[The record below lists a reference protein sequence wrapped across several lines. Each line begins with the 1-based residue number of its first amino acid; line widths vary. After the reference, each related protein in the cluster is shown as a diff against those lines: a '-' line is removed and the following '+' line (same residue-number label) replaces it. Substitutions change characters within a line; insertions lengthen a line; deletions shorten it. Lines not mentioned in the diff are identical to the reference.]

1 MSLTSGRR
9 PTRAVVG
16 VRIYNYSERS
26 LTPIPIGV
34 VYVMNAVIVVLSV
47 VAVVAVVA
55 GLASGL
61 RARRARRELDTARER
76 ITLLDRRVRDL
87 LEERRRLQ
95 ESLRTLEGKAR
106 VDTRVDLP
114 DRAAFLERLDVEWR
128 RARRRNE
135 TFAVILAEIPIHNWR
150 ADLQEVVA
158 RKVADELKRAA
169 RRGTDVIASLG
180 GGRFALLLGD
190 TPRDGARHVAT
201 RIRMGA
207 GALDSRRLPDSG
219 PPLAIDVGFG
229 QADPRK
235 IPNPEVFMEHLE
247 SGLERSRTRGG
258 MV

>member
-1 MSLTSGRR
+1 M
-9 PTRAVVG
+9 RAHIDA
-16 VRIYNYSERS
+16 RIYNCSEGS
-26 LTPIPIGV
+26 LTPVPIGV
-34 VYVMNAVIVVLSV
+34 DGHQVNAVIVLSSV
-47 VAVVAVVA
+47 VVTVAVVA
-55 GLASGL
+55 GLAEAL
-61 RARRARRELDTARER
+61 RARRARRELETVRER
-76 ITLLDRRVRDL
+76 VGLLDRRVREL

-95 ESLRTLEGKAR
+95 RSVRSLESRAR

-135 TFAVILAEIPIHNWR
+135 TFAVVLAEIPIDNWR

-190 TPRDGARHVAT
+190 TPRDGARHVAS
-201 RIRMGA
+201 RIRMGTD
-207 GALDSRRLPDSG
+207 ALDSRRLPDSG
-219 PPLAIDVGFG
+219 PSLAIEVGFG

-235 IPNPEVFMEHLE
+235 IPSPEVFMEHLE

>member
-1 MSLTSGRR
+1 
-9 PTRAVVG
+9 VV
-16 VRIYNYSERS
+16 
-26 LTPIPIGV
+26 
-34 VYVMNAVIVVLSV
+34 NAVIVVSSV
-47 VAVVAVVA
+47 VAVVAVVVA
-55 GLASGL
+55 LASGL
-61 RARRARRELDTARER
+61 QARRSRRELETARER
-76 ITLLDRRVRDL
+76 VTLLDRRVRDL

-95 ESLRTLEGKAR
+95 ESLRSLEGRAR
-106 VDTRVDLP
+106 IDSRVDLP
-114 DRAAFLERLDVEWR
+114 DRTAFLERLDVEWR

-135 TFAVILAEIPIHNWR
+135 TFAVVLAEIPIENWR
-150 ADLQEVVA
+150 TDLQQIVV

-190 TPRDGARHVAT
+190 TPRDGARHVAS
-201 RIRMGA
+201 RIRMGT

-219 PPLAIDVGFG
+219 PPLAIEVGFG

-235 IPNPEVFMEHLE
+235 VPSPEVFMEHLE